1 MPNEDA
7 ATRALRPLWLLTT
20 GAAVSA
26 VAAALTPAAGPA
38 WLHLLLLATGGILA
52 IEAFRRGRRAPAALW
67 LLAGIA
73 LVAGRGLDTAG
84 DRLFFDQHVADG
96 EAVIRARVAVIEGWT
111 DGRWGRRSRVRV
123 IDATLRDRK
132 LDLPPRCR
140 LEVRGDADPGN
151 LPAPG
156 SVIDILAR
164 VRGSQTSPLLVVAS
178 ARLLRDTGEI
188 RRLPDLRERLARRLF
203 TAAGTSA
210 NRIRTAEMAAA
221 LALGRR
227 DLVPSERRDRWR
239 RSGLAH
245 VLAVSGLHVGLVGGA
260 VWLLAALLGAS
271 PRTTRII
278 VLAALPAYA
287 LLAGAAP
294 SAVRAALMGVI
305 YLGARLLGRA
315 ILPMAAVLLTTL
327 LLLLVRP
334 ALISDPGFQLT
345 VVITAALV
353 RWAPVL
359 SEILPGPRFLTG
371 AAAVPLVAQT
381 AAAPLV
387 AAHFRTLIPGA
398 FLVNLIALPLLGPT
412 VLASVGTTVVASVW
426 PGGAALCL
434 DFVYGLITVL
444 RIVSAPARHLEVV
457 TAQLPV
463 AAAVALTAA
472 GWLALQPGKRAKIGA
487 VAWLVVLLATGA
499 TLIPAAPGPSAVELL
514 SVSDGTAA
522 VLGNGADRI
531 VTDSGRFQR
540 EAAHLLADRRVR
552 RLRAIVISHTDED
565 HIGGAAYVLR
575 TLSVDRLLLPAWMFS
590 QIESVPL
597 LRAARRR
604 GTRIQL
610 LARGTATT
618 LGTIR
623 LVTLWPP
630 ALDPPREENERS
642 LVARVELPQGSAV
655 ITSDIGRPAERRIS
669 SIGLLDC
676 DVLVVPH
683 HGSRGSTSM
692 ALLDATS
699 PKIALIPAAPG
710 NTHGHPNAEVLERLE
725 RRGIKVRYPA
735 RDGWC
740 GAKWDGEAWV
750 VFP

>member
-1 MPNEDA
+1 MADEGA
-7 ATRALRPLWLLTT
+7 ETRALRPLWLLTT

-26 VAAALTPAAGPA
+26 VAAALTPVAGPA

-52 IEAFRRGRRAPAALW
+52 IECFRRGRRAPAALW

-73 LVAGRGLDTAG
+73 LVAGRGLDAAG
-84 DRLFFDQHVADG
+84 DRLFFEHHMAGG
-96 EAVIRARVAVIEGWT
+96 ETVIRARVAVIEGWT

-123 IDATLRDRK
+123 IDATLRDGK
-132 LDLPPRCR
+132 VDLPPRCR
-140 LEVRGDADPGN
+140 LEVRGDAEPGN

-178 ARLLRDTGEI
+178 ARLLSDTGEI
-188 RRLPDLRERLARRLF
+188 RLLPNLRDRLAHRLLA
-203 TAAGTSA
+203 AAGTSA
-210 NRIRTAEMAAA
+210 ARIRTAEMAAA

-271 PRTTRII
+271 PRTTRLV

-353 RWAPVL
+353 RWVPVL

-398 FLVNLIALPLLGPT
+398 VLVNLIALPLLGPT

-444 RIVSAPARHLEVV
+444 RIAGAPARHLEVV

-463 AAAVALTAA
+463 VSAVALTAA
-472 GWLALQPGKRAKIGA
+472 GWLALQPGKRARIGA
-487 VAWLVVLLATGA
+487 VAWLVVLLASSA
-499 TLIPAAPGPSAVELL
+499 TLIPATPGPPEVKLL
-514 SVSDGTAA
+514 PVSDGAA
-522 VLGNGADRI
+522 VVLSNDADLI
-531 VTDSGRFQR
+531 ITDSGRFQR
-540 EAAHLLADRRVR
+540 EVAHLLADSRQR
-552 RLRAIVISHTDED
+552 RLRAIVLSHTDED

-575 TLSVDRLLLPAWMFS
+575 TLDVDRLLLPAWMFTR
-590 QIESVPL
+590 IESVPL

-604 GTRIQL
+604 GTRIEL
-610 LARGTATT
+610 LARGTSTT

-623 LVTLWPP
+623 LTTLWPP

-642 LVARVELPQGSAV
+642 LVARAMFPQGSV
-655 ITSDIGRPAERRIS
+655 LITSDIGRWAERRIS
-669 SIGLLDC
+669 GIGLLDC

-683 HGSRGSTSM
+683 HGSRGSTSNV
-692 ALLDATS
+692 LLDATS
-699 PKIALIPAAPG
+699 PEIALIPAAPG
-710 NTHGHPNAEVLERLE
+710 NTHGHPHEEVLEKLE
-725 RRGIKVRYPA
+725 GRGIAVRYPA
-735 RDGWC
+735 RDGGC
-740 GAKWDGEAWV
+740 GARWEGDRWV
-750 VFP
+750 AFP

>member
-1 MPNEDA
+1 MTDEGA
-7 ATRALRPLWLLTT
+7 ETRALRPLWLLTT

-26 VAAALTPAAGPA
+26 VTAALTPVAGPA
-38 WLHLLLLATGGILA
+38 WLHLLLLATGGILV
-52 IEAFRRGRRAPAALW
+52 IECFRRGRRAPAALW

-84 DRLFFDQHVADG
+84 DRLFFEQHVADG
-96 EAVIRARVAVIEGWT
+96 ETVIRARVAVIEGWT
-111 DGRWGRRSRVRV
+111 DGRWGRRSRVQI

-140 LEVRGDADPGN
+140 LEVRGDADPGD

-178 ARLLRDTGEI
+178 ARLLRNTDEN
-188 RRLPDLRERLARRLF
+188 RLLPYLRDRLAHRLLA
-203 TAAGTSA
+203 AAGTSA
-210 NRIRTAEMAAA
+210 TRIRTAEMAAA

-245 VLAVSGLHVGLVGGA
+245 VLAVSGLHVGLVGAA
-260 VWLLAALLGAS
+260 VWLLTAMLGAS
-271 PRTTRII
+271 PRTTRIV

-305 YLGARLLGRA
+305 YLGARLIGRA
-315 ILPMAAVLLTTL
+315 ILPMAAVLLATL
-327 LLLLVRP
+327 LLLLARP
-334 ALISDPGFQLT
+334 LLISDAGFQLT
-345 VVITAALV
+345 VLITAALV

-359 SEILPGPRFLTG
+359 TEILPGPRFVTG
-371 AAAVPLVAQT
+371 AVAVPLVAQT

-398 FLVNLIALPLLGPT
+398 ILVNLIALPLLGPT

-426 PGGAALCL
+426 PGGAGICL
-434 DFVYGLITVL
+434 DLVHGLITIL
-444 RIVSAPARHLEVV
+444 RTVGAPARHLEVV
-457 TAQLPV
+457 TTQLPV
-463 AAAVALTAA
+463 AAALALTVA
-472 GWLALQPGKRAKIGA
+472 GWIALQPGRRAKIGA
-487 VAWLVVLLATGA
+487 VAWLVVLLATTV
-499 TLIPAAPGPSAVELL
+499 TLIPAAPRPPAVELL
-514 SVSDGTAA
+514 PVSDGAA
-522 VLGNGADRI
+522 VLLSNGADRI
-531 VTDSGRFQR
+531 IADGGRFQR
-540 EAAHLLADRRVR
+540 ETAHFLADRRLR
-552 RLRAIVISHTDED
+552 RLRAIIISHTDED
-565 HIGGAAYVLR
+565 HIGGVAYVLR
-575 TLSVDRLLLPAWMFS
+575 TLDVDRLLLPAWMFTR
-590 QIESVPL
+590 IESVPL

-604 GTRIQL
+604 GTRIEL
-610 LARGTATT
+610 LARGTTTT

-630 ALDPPREENERS
+630 AADPPSEENERS
-642 LVARVELPQGSAV
+642 LVARVVLSQGSVV

-669 SIGLLDC
+669 GIGLLDC
-676 DVLVVPH
+676 DVLVIPH
-683 HGSRGSTSM
+683 HGSRSSTSI

-699 PKIALIPAAPG
+699 PEIALIPAAPG
-710 NTHGHPNAEVLERLE
+710 NTHGHPHEEVVERLE
-725 RRGIKVRYPA
+725 GRDIAVRYPA

-740 GAKWDGEAWV
+740 GARWDGEAWV
-750 VFP
+750 AFP

>member
-1 MPNEDA
+1 MTNEGA
-7 ATRALRPLWLLTT
+7 ETRALRPLWMLTT

-26 VAAALTPAAGPA
+26 VAAALTPVAGPA

-52 IEAFRRGRRAPAALW
+52 IECFRRGRRAPAALW

-73 LVAGRGLDTAG
+73 LVGGRGLDAAG
-84 DRLFFDQHVADG
+84 DRLFFEQHVVGG
-96 EAVIRARVAVIEGWT
+96 EAVVRARVALIEGWT
-111 DGRWGRRSRVRV
+111 DGRWGRHSKVRV

-140 LEVRGDADPGN
+140 LEVRGDADPAN

-178 ARLLRDTGEI
+178 ARLLRNTDET
-188 RRLPDLRERLARRLF
+188 RRLPYLRDRLAHRLLA
-203 TAAGTSA
+203 AAGTSA
-210 NRIRTAEMAAA
+210 ARIRTAEMAAA

-260 VWLLAALLGAS
+260 VWLLAAMLGAT
-271 PRTTRII
+271 PRTTRLI
-278 VLAALPAYA
+278 VLAAFPAYA

-315 ILPMAAVLLTTL
+315 ILPMAAVLLATL
-327 LLLLVRP
+327 LLLLARP

-387 AAHFRTLIPGA
+387 VAHFRTLIPGA
-398 FLVNLIALPLLGPT
+398 VLVNLIALPLLGPT
-412 VLASVGTTVVASVW
+412 VLASVGATVVASVW
-426 PGGAALCL
+426 PGGAGLFL
-434 DFVYGLITVL
+434 DFVYGLITIL
-444 RIVSAPARHLEVV
+444 RIVGAPARHLEVV

-463 AAAVALTAA
+463 AAVVALTVA
-472 GWLALQPGKRAKIGA
+472 GWLALQPGKRARIGA
-487 VAWLVVLLATGA
+487 LAWLVVLLASGA
-499 TLIPAAPGPSAVELL
+499 TLIPTTPGPPLVELL
-514 SVSDGTAA
+514 PVSDGAA
-522 VLGNGADRI
+522 VVLSNGADRI
-531 VTDSGRFQR
+531 ITDSGRFQR
-540 EAAHLLADRRVR
+540 EAAHLLANSGQR
-552 RLRAIVISHTDED
+552 RLRAVVLSHTDED

-575 TLSVDRLLLPAWMFS
+575 TLDVERLLLPAWMFS
-590 QIESVPL
+590 RIESVPL

-604 GTRIQL
+604 GTRIEL

-642 LVARVELPQGSAV
+642 LVARVAFPQGSVV

-669 SIGLLDC
+669 GIGLLDC
-676 DVLVVPH
+676 DVLIIPH
-683 HGSRGSTSM
+683 HGSRGSTSN

-699 PKIALIPAAPG
+699 PEIALIPAAPG
-710 NTHGHPNAEVLERLE
+710 NTHGHPNEEVLERLE
-725 RRGIKVRYPA
+725 GRGIAVRYPA

-740 GAKWDGEAWV
+740 GAKWDGEAWIA
-750 VFP
+750 FP

>member
-1 MPNEDA
+1 MTNEGA
-7 ATRALRPLWLLTT
+7 ETRALRPLWLLTT

-26 VAAALTPAAGPA
+26 VAAALTPVAGPA
-38 WLHLLLLATGGILA
+38 WLHLLLLTTGGILA
-52 IEAFRRGRRAPAALW
+52 IECFRRGRRAPAALW

-73 LVAGRGLDTAG
+73 LVAGRGLDAAG
-84 DRLFFDQHVADG
+84 DRLFFNQHLIGGD
-96 EAVIRARVAVIEGWT
+96 AVIRARVAVIEGWT

-140 LEVRGDADPGN
+140 LEVRGDADPGS

-164 VRGSQTSPLLVVAS
+164 VRGSQASPLLVVAS
-178 ARLLRDTGEI
+178 ARLLSDTGET
-188 RRLPDLRERLARRLF
+188 RLLPYLRDRLARRLLA
-203 TAAGTSA
+203 AAGTSVT
-210 NRIRTAEMAAA
+210 RIRTAEMAAA

-227 DLVPSERRDRWR
+227 DLVPAERRDRWR

-260 VWLLAALLGAS
+260 VWLLAAMLGAT
-271 PRTTRII
+271 PRTTRLV
-278 VLAALPAYA
+278 VLATLPSYA

-305 YLGARLLGRA
+305 YIGARLLGRA
-315 ILPMAAVLLTTL
+315 ILPMAAVLLAAL
-327 LLLLVRP
+327 LLLLARP

-353 RWAPVL
+353 RWVPVL
-359 SEILPGPRFLTG
+359 SEILPGPRWLTG
-371 AAAVPLVAQT
+371 TAAVPLVAQT

-398 FLVNLIALPLLGPT
+398 ILVNLIALPLLGPT

-426 PGGAALCL
+426 PGGAGLCL
-434 DFVYGLITVL
+434 DFVYGLIAVL
-444 RIVSAPARHLEVV
+444 RTVGAPARHLEVV

-463 AAAVALTAA
+463 AAAVALTVS
-472 GWLALQPGKRAKIGA
+472 GWLALQPGKRARIGA
-487 VAWLVVLLATGA
+487 FAWLVLLLATGA
-499 TLIPAAPGPSAVELL
+499 TLIPAGPGPPSVGLL
-514 SVSDGTAA
+514 PVSDGAA
-522 VLGNGADRI
+522 VVLSNGADRI

-540 EAAHLLADRRVR
+540 EAAQLLADRRLR

-565 HIGGAAYVLR
+565 HIGGAAYVVR
-575 TLSVDRLLLPAWMFS
+575 TLAVERLLLPAWMFTS
-590 QIESVPL
+590 IESVPL

-604 GTRIQL
+604 GTRIGL
-610 LARGTATT
+610 LARGTTTT

-630 ALDPPREENERS
+630 FLDPLREENERS
-642 LVARVELPQGSAV
+642 LVARVALSRGSV
-655 ITSDIGRPAERRIS
+655 LITSDIGRPAERRIS
-669 SIGLLDC
+669 GIALLDC
-676 DVLVVPH
+676 DVLIIPH
-683 HGSRGSTSM
+683 HGSRGSTSN

-699 PKIALIPAAPG
+699 PEIALIPAAPG
-710 NTHGHPNAEVLERLE
+710 NTHGHPNEEVVERLE
-725 RRGIKVRYPA
+725 GRGITVRYPA
-735 RDGWC
+735 RDGRC
-740 GAKWDGEAWV
+740 GARWDGQAWV
-750 VFP
+750 AFP

>member
-1 MPNEDA
+1 MTNEGA
-7 ATRALRPLWLLTT
+7 ETRALRPLWMLTT

-26 VAAALTPAAGPA
+26 VAAALTPVAGPA

-52 IEAFRRGRRAPAALW
+52 IECFRRGRRAPAALW

-73 LVAGRGLDTAG
+73 LVGGRGLDAAG
-84 DRLFFDQHVADG
+84 DRLFFEQHVIGG
-96 EAVIRARVAVIEGWT
+96 EAVVRARVALIEGWT

-140 LEVRGDADPGN
+140 LEVRGDADPAN

-178 ARLLRDTGEI
+178 ARLLRNTDET
-188 RRLPDLRERLARRLF
+188 RRLPYLRDRLAHRLLA
-203 TAAGTSA
+203 AAGTSA
-210 NRIRTAEMAAA
+210 ARIRTAEMAAA

-260 VWLLAALLGAS
+260 VWLLAAMLGAT
-271 PRTTRII
+271 PRTTRLI

-315 ILPMAAVLLTTL
+315 ILPMAAVLLATL
-327 LLLLVRP
+327 LLLLARP

-387 AAHFRTLIPGA
+387 VAHFRTLIPGA
-398 FLVNLIALPLLGPT
+398 VLVNLIALPLLGPT
-412 VLASVGTTVVASVW
+412 VLASVGATVVASVW
-426 PGGAALCL
+426 PGGAGLFL
-434 DFVYGLITVL
+434 DFVYGLITIL
-444 RIVSAPARHLEVV
+444 RIVGAPARHLEVV

-463 AAAVALTAA
+463 AAVVALTVA

-487 VAWLVVLLATGA
+487 LAWLVVLLASGA
-499 TLIPAAPGPSAVELL
+499 TLIPTTPGPPLVELL
-514 SVSDGTAA
+514 PVSDGAA
-522 VLGNGADRI
+522 VVLSNGADRI
-531 VTDSGRFQR
+531 ITDSGRFQR
-540 EAAHLLADRRVR
+540 EAAHLLANSGQR
-552 RLRAIVISHTDED
+552 RLRAVVLSHTDED

-575 TLSVDRLLLPAWMFS
+575 TLDVERLLLPAWMFS
-590 QIESVPL
+590 RIESVPL

-604 GTRIQL
+604 GTRIEL

-642 LVARVELPQGSAV
+642 LVARVAFPQGSVV

-669 SIGLLDC
+669 GIGLLDC
-676 DVLVVPH
+676 DVLIIPH
-683 HGSRGSTSM
+683 HGSRGSTSN

-699 PKIALIPAAPG
+699 PEIALIPAAPG
-710 NTHGHPNAEVLERLE
+710 NTHGHPNEEVLERLE
-725 RRGIKVRYPA
+725 GRGIAVRYPA
-735 RDGWC
+735 RDGRC
-740 GAKWDGEAWV
+740 GARWDGERWV
-750 VFP
+750 AFP